1 MEDAINL
8 IGNKI
13 DLDKF
18 AYLFEKITSDGLEAA
33 GTGYRNKA
41 VRKINLLIKMENMFN
56 HNYKAEAYEAYMGFR
71 INALN
76 SWIED
81 I

>member
-1 MEDAINL
+1 MEDTINL

-18 AYLFEKITSDGLEAA
+18 AYIFENITSSGLEAA
-33 GTGYRNKA
+33 GTGHRDKA

-56 HNYKAEAYEAYMGFR
+56 HNYNAEAYEACMDFR